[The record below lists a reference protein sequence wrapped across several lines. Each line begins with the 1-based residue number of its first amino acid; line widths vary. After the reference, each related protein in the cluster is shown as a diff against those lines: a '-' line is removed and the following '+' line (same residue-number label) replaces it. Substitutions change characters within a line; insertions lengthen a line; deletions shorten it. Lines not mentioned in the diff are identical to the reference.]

1 MSSITNANQ
10 KATVR
15 KDHFNMFR
23 LMRREGDLFAVKITY
38 RLLKAKS
45 IPENRTAQVRVLAN
59 KNTLLL
65 KLTVC

>member
-10 KATVR
+10 KAKVR

-23 LMRREGDLFAVKITY
+23 LMRREENLFAVKITY

-45 IPENRTAQVRVLAN
+45 IPENRTAQAGF
-59 KNTLLL
+59 
-65 KLTVC
+65 